1 MMRQKHYLMKL
12 LKKDLDKKD
21 LTVLEYFFRQKLKY
35 GKILNEIRNKEYI
48 NRNDIMML
56 QIMLKYSLISI
67 DEYQKLTN
75 KSIVKQLLML
85 AGYERPTGL
94 EQILPYKKDFPILKR
109 IKAEKLMN
117 ILYNGELLSWW

>member
-1 MMRQKHYLMKL
+1 
-12 LKKDLDKKD
+12 
-21 LTVLEYFFRQKLKY
+21 
-35 GKILNEIRNKEYI
+35 
-48 NRNDIMML
+48 MML

-94 EQILPYKKDFPILKR
+94 EQTLPYIRDFPILNR

-117 ILYNGELLSWW
+117 II